1 MPAPAPQDAAR
12 ATGPRPGLR
21 AIGATHPALA
31 AFPKAQL
38 RRAVQEHR
46 LRVAYQ
52 PIVRLRDDHVIGQ
65 EALARMLAQDGTLLP
80 AESFI
85 DVAADIAFEPHID
98 REISAQV
105 MAAARSDPAPCT
117 AERGKRFLNCS
128 SAFLSDPAAVQ
139 GLAEHHQRWRAT
151 RMQAG
156 DEETPWVLEIT
167 ERNLDVSP
175 TRLRERV
182 TPLLD
187 LGFQLALDD
196 FGSKCSAFPHLLE
209 MPIRYL
215 KIDQALVQAAVTD
228 ARAELALRR
237 IVDLA
242 QGLGALPIAKG
253 IETIATRDRARAAGV
268 AWGQGYLW
276 ATPTAT
282 FAVDDGAR

>member
-1 MPAPAPQDAAR
+1 MPAPALQEASR
-12 ATGPRPGLR
+12 ATGPRPALR
-21 AIGATHPALA
+21 AIRAAHPALT

-38 RRAVQEHR
+38 RWALQEHR

-52 PIVRLRDDHVIGQ
+52 PIVRLCDDHVVGH

-105 MAAARSDPAPCT
+105 MAAAHSDPEPFT

-128 SAFLSDPAAVQ
+128 SAFLSDPAAVLQ
-139 GLAEHHQRWRAT
+139 LADHHQRWRAART
-151 RMQAG
+151 QAG
-156 DEETPWVLEIT
+156 DAEAPWVLEIT

-175 TRLRERV
+175 ARLRESV
-182 TPLLD
+182 APLLD

-215 KIDQALVQAAVTD
+215 KIDQTLVQTAVTD

-237 IVDLA
+237 VVDLA
-242 QGLGALPIAKG
+242 RGLGSLPIAKG
-253 IETIATRDRARAAGV
+253 IETAATRDRAHAAGV

-276 ATPTAT
+276 ASPTSQFDSEDVAH
-282 FAVDDGAR
+282 